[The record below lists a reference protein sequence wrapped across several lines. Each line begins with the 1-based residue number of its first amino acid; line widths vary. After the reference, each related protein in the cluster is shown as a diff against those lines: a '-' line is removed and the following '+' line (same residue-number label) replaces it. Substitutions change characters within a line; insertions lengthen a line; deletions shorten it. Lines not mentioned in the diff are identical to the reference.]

1 MKCIDACGYQEM
13 PNNITRLQRHLAS
26 CLLNGAASTLK
37 KEPKI
42 VWKDGQFVVAVKT
55 TKKDRVFDFDIQ
67 KNKAAEL
74 TPDKI
79 KTAADIAQAA
89 AGGPN
94 VSAGKISDTTTNA
107 TRKRMTKED
116 LPDELT

>member
-26 CLLNGAASTLK
+26 CLVNGPASKLK

-42 VWKDGQFVVAVKT
+42 IWKDGQFVVAVKT
-55 TKKDRVFDFDIQ
+55 TKKDRVFEFDVQ
-67 KNKAAEL
+67 KNKPAEL

-79 KTAADIAQAA
+79 KTGADIAKAKV
-89 AGGPN
+89 GKPN
-94 VSAGKISDTTTNA
+94 VSAGKISDRTVA
-107 TRKRMTKED
+107 DTRKKLTKED
-116 LPDELT
+116 LPKDLI